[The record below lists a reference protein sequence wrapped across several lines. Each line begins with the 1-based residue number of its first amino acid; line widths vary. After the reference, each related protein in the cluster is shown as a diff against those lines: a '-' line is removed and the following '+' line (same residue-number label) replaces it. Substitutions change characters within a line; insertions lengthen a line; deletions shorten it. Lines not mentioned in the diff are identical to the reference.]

1 MSKNKDT
8 NLGRIRTRYHFH
20 LDKLYK
26 MTELLEQHVAED
38 GFERRQDNN
47 FVRAVEA
54 WIQEVPTRCYGPEL
68 KGNCGNPQLPEETCG
83 KIAVFKGNKHVT
95 SLCWECRQERWE
107 ENPPLLSKAEQ
118 KTIAQMEANWKELLL
133 CYKQGKGHEGLRSFK
148 RNMAP
153 LRKRMTNKDYLSFH
167 ADVLDNRYRKE
178 LEALQEVAENGT

>member
-20 LDKLYK
+20 LDKLYQ

-68 KGNCGNPQLPEETCG
+68 KGNCGNPQLPD
-83 KIAVFKGNKHVT
+83 KKGNKHVT

-107 ENPPLLSKAEQ
+107 ETPPLLSKAEQ

-133 CYKQGKGHEGLRSFK
+133 CCKQGKGDEGLVSFK
-148 RNMAP
+148 RSMAP
-153 LRKRMTNKDYLSFH
+153 LWKRMTNKDYLRFH
-167 ADVLDNRYRKE
+167 AGVLDDRYGKE
-178 LEALQEVAENGT
+178 FEALQEVAENGT